1 MPKSVQSVNEP
12 EYGAKVG
19 QQRNEDAQGYA
30 TAIGASMY
38 PEYFAEGDEEE
49 SQSGNTSTQSGNVVQ
64 GVQQPA
70 AAQQGYTVR
79 NPAMLIPATMNYP
92 QQQATPIERRYRAG
106 LLWEVL
112 ASDPN
117 ASEMTRMIARSLL
130 ETRS

>member
-12 EYGAKVG
+12 EYGAKVT

-49 SQSGNTSTQSGNVVQ
+49 SQSGNTSTQSGNVA
-64 GVQQPA
+64 QPA
-70 AAQQGYTVR
+70 QQQGYTVR
-79 NPAMLIPATMNYP
+79 NPAMLIPASMNYP

>member
-12 EYGAKVG
+12 EYGAKVT

-49 SQSGNTSTQSGNVVQ
+49 SQSGTPATQSGNVA
-64 GVQQPA
+64 QPA
-70 AAQQGYTVR
+70 QQQGYTVR